1 MENKTAIVRHN
12 FGGGQQFI
20 DVQDL
25 IEIQKRSYERFLQL
39 DLPAPQREDS
49 GLQSAFLSVFPIED
63 YNGNYRID
71 FIEYS
76 LGDPKYE
83 EHECLERG
91 MTYAAPLKIKIRI
104 AALEQNKETEKTL
117 APSSKEPAF
126 SVKYMKEEEKYL
138 GDLPL
143 MTTKGTF
150 IINGTERVVVSQLH
164 RSPGVFFSH
173 DKTKTRLTGTP
184 LFTSRIIPY
193 RGSWIDFEYDQKDN
207 LYVRIDRKK
216 KFPSTILLKAMG
228 MTAADIVREYY
239 NIETLRI
246 KPGAPELY
254 AYYPIEPG
262 ATLPFQLK
270 DHDGLVFRDDSVPM
284 EANEATRLLRD
295 RIDLTLRFQAE
306 NEDEVTIPNI
316 RFFSDSK
323 TSGILIPLIGVRGA
337 AGTNSLLS
345 REAKSLL
352 SKIESKLSDI
362 PLGQLAVPLTAKAFL
377 SLLDLSAKASETVLH
392 SILPFAE
399 KIRDFII
406 FRPTQVFRSMEISL
420 GDPLPF
426 KVWTRSYKEEGDR
439 VKTSDEVVY
448 QDKVTKFSKEIVKA
462 INSQSSMGTMHSK
475 SKKFYPLSVEPQ
487 TGTDR
492 YLLLEA
498 IPEKEVEDFYSA
510 EDLLDPKNSMDVLL
524 TVGQRVIE
532 EDGDKARI
540 PVLTNLIQRGIFEIR
555 CYSVP
560 ASQRAKAVLHQ
571 TLLIDKKV
579 LAQDR
584 VGHTETDRYRF
595 VRYLV
600 ASGIE
605 PSVRAKSLVSR
616 FMGGLVADVNVAS
629 KKVTFIVRPTAK
641 ALFKLVTSDGETLV
655 SDNAPINAETLQ
667 QIGEHKK
674 LVLVRAKHEDMPVSV
689 SVRPEADGLTIA
701 LSGDSA
707 VTVSDLQN
715 YSHLFEIEEPKKGS
729 PYKRG
734 GDLFELEDLDVAK
747 KSKMENVSLVYA
759 PTNKSHDLLAELL
772 DLALNPHRIE
782 SDPAVIEIYKKIRP
796 GEVPHVETARQFFEQ
811 SFFNSKRYDLSS
823 VGRLKLNSKLGI
835 RESLTN
841 RLLTKNDIV
850 EVIRYM
856 VDLLE
861 NKGEIDDIDHLGNR
875 RVRSVGELLE
885 NQFRIGL
892 VRMERAIKERLNLGD
907 PESVISSDPI
917 NVKPVT
923 AIIKEFFGS
932 SQLSQFMDQ
941 TNPLAEVTHKRRLS
955 ALGPGGLTRERAGF
969 EVRDVHASHYGRICP
984 IETPEGPN
992 IGLITSLATFARVN
1006 DFGFIESPVRVVEN
1020 GIAKPEIV
1028 YLSAMDGDK
1037 YIIAQASTRL
1047 DHHGALTETQVSAR
1061 FKGDF
1066 ISVSP
1071 DQVQYIDVAPQQI
1084 VSVATALIPFLEHN
1098 DANRALMGSNMQRQ
1112 AVPLLRPSAPLVGTG
1127 MEKVVARDSG
1137 YVIYAAED
1145 GEVVKVD
1152 GTSFTVKYK
1161 NTGVK
1166 SYPLIKFR
1174 RSNQNTCLN
1183 QKVLLSP
1190 KTKFK
1195 KGDVLVDGPSTER
1208 GDLAMGQNVLVA
1220 FMPWGGYNFEDAIL
1234 ISERLVRDD
1243 MFTSIHIEE
1252 FELEARETKQGKEEI
1267 TRDIPN
1273 LSDEALRNLDEG
1285 GIVRIGAEVKPGDIL
1300 VGKVTPKAET
1310 QLTPEERLLRA
1321 IFGDKSANWKDASL
1335 TVPAGIEG
1343 IVVDVKILSRKGV
1356 EKEEPAMASPVH
1368 GQDIGSLTHAY
1379 QGDLRKVEAEKKE
1392 KIKAFLLGK
1401 VIKEDILD
1409 AETGD
1414 VILKKKRR
1422 LTAETLEKLG
1432 DYSAI
1437 TLSDQK
1443 EQDELQAIESRTKEK
1458 IEAIQMRHDERIGRL
1473 KKGDELSPGVLK
1485 LVKVYVAMK
1494 RKLSVGDKM
1503 AGRHG
1508 NKGVVSRI
1516 VPVEDMPF
1524 LPDGTPVDIILN
1536 PLGVPSRMNVGQILE
1551 THLGMAA
1558 RALGIHFATPVFDG
1572 ASEEEIKS
1580 MLKKGGISET
1590 GQTKL
1595 VDGKTGEI
1603 FDRPVTVGVMYM
1615 FKLHHL
1621 VDDKIHARSI
1631 GPYSLVTQQP
1641 LGGKAQFGGQRL
1653 GEMEV
1658 WALQAYGAASTLQEF
1673 LTVKSDDVSGRSRMY
1688 EAIVRGDN
1696 YLDPGLPESFNVLI
1710 KELQSLALDIELLK
1724 TQEKLND

>member
-1 MENKTAIVRHN
+1 MENKTAIKRHY
-12 FGGGQQFI
+12 FGAGQQFI

-39 DLPAPQREDS
+39 DVKPSHRDDS

-71 FIEYS
+71 FLEYS
-76 LGDPKYE
+76 LGEPKYE
-83 EHECLERG
+83 EYECLERG
-91 MTYAAPLKIKIRI
+91 MTFAAPLKIKIRI
-104 AALEQNKETEKTL
+104 AALERNKDLEKG
-117 APSSKEPAF
+117 ASHSSKESSV
-126 SVKYMKEEEKYL
+126 SVKYLKEEEKYL

-143 MTTKGTF
+143 MTSKGTF

-207 LYVRIDRKK
+207 LFVRIDRKK
-216 KFPSTILLKAMG
+216 KFPASILLKAMG
-228 MTAADIVREYY
+228 ITSAEIIKEYY
-239 NIETLRI
+239 HIETLRI
-246 KPGAPELY
+246 KPGKPELY
-254 AYYPIEPG
+254 AFFAIEPG
-262 ATLPFQLK
+262 STIPFQLK
-270 DHDGLVFRDDSVPM
+270 DHDGLVFREDIVPSDPL
-284 EANEATRLLRD
+284 EVSRLLKD
-295 RIDLTLRFQAE
+295 RTDLTLRFHGQTPE
-306 NEDEVTIPNI
+306 NEITLGNI
-316 RFFSDSK
+316 RYFMDGKSM
-323 TSGILIPLIGVRGA
+323 GILIPVIGWKGA
-337 AGTNSLLS
+337 TTVSSFNTPELNNLLTQAEENLHLVSMDHLGQPVTAKTLLS
-345 REAKSLL
+345 SLHL
-352 SKIESKLSDI
+352 SGKQNE
-362 PLGQLAVPLTAKAFL
+362 T
-377 SLLDLSAKASETVLH
+377 LLHE
-392 SILPFAE
+392 IFPFAE
-399 KIRDFII
+399 KSRDFII
-406 FRPTQVFRSMEISL
+406 LRPTQVFRSLEIL
-420 GDPLPF
+420 EGDSLPF
-426 KVWTRSYKEEGDR
+426 KIWTRSLKEDGDR

-448 QDKVTKFSKEIVKA
+448 QDKVTKFTEELA
-462 INSQSSMGTMHSK
+462 THINSHGAMGTMHSK
-475 SKKFYPLSVEPQ
+475 SKKFYPLSVEKTEKP
-487 TGTDR
+487 DKYR
-492 YLLLEA
+492 LLEA
-498 IPEKEVEDFYSA
+498 IPDKEIEEFYSA
-510 EDLLDPKNSMDVLL
+510 EDILDPQNPMDVILS
-524 TVGQRVIE
+524 VGQRVIE
-532 EDGDKARI
+532 HEVEKSKA
-540 PVLTNLIQRGIFEIR
+540 PVLTNLLQRNIVEIK

-560 ASQRAKAVLHQ
+560 SNQRARTVVHQ
-571 TLLIDKKV
+571 TLSLDKTGV
-579 LAQDR
+579 SDSDR
-584 VGHTETDRYRF
+584 ARYIRF
-595 VRYLV
+595 LSSTGVDEASRLMGLV
-600 ASGIE
+600 A
-605 PSVRAKSLVSR
+605 R
-616 FMGGLVADVNVAS
+616 FMGGLYTEYVISS
-629 KKVTFIVRPTAK
+629 KVVKFVVRPTPK
-641 ALFKLVTSDGETLV
+641 SLFKLITRDGETILGEGIPITPDLLDRIAEY
-655 SDNAPINAETLQ
+655 SDLILIRPKTEDCPVKIQKSTDVLGNF
-667 QIGEHKK
+667 
-674 LVLVRAKHEDMPVSV
+674 LVLTALRST
-689 SVRPEADGLTIA
+689 TIH
-701 LSGDSA
+701 DI
-707 VTVSDLQN
+707 QN
-715 YSHLFEIEEPKKGS
+715 QVHLFDLLESKKGVVLKHAGD
-729 PYKRG
+729 PY
-734 GDLFELEDLDVAK
+734 EIEDLDLAK
-747 KSKMENVSLVYA
+747 RSKLDSIFLAYV
-759 PTNKSHDLLAELL
+759 PTNKSQDLFVELS
-772 DLALNPHRIE
+772 DLAKYPHRIE
-782 SDPAVIEIYKKIRP
+782 SDPAVVEIYKRIRP
-796 GEVPHVETARQFFEQ
+796 GEVPHVETARAFFEQ

-823 VGRLKLNSKLGI
+823 VGRLKLNSKLGV
-835 RESLTN
+835 RESLNN
-841 RLLTKNDIV
+841 RLLSKADIV

-907 PESVISSDPI
+907 PESIVSSDPI

-1006 DFGFIESPVRVVEN
+1006 EFGFIESPVRVVEE
-1020 GIAKPEIV
+1020 GVAKPEIV

-1037 YIIAQASTRL
+1037 FIIAQASTKL
-1047 DHHGALTETQVSAR
+1047 DSKGALIENQVSAR

-1066 ISVSP
+1066 LTVSP
-1071 DQVQYIDVAPQQI
+1071 DRVQYIDVAPQQI

-1137 YVIYAAED
+1137 YVIYALED
-1145 GEVVKVD
+1145 GEVLKID
-1152 GTSFTVKYK
+1152 GTEFTIKYK
-1161 NTGVK
+1161 NLGVK
-1166 SYPLIKFR
+1166 TYPLIKFR

-1190 KTKFK
+1190 KAKFK

-1273 LSDEALRNLDEG
+1273 LSDEALRNLDES
-1285 GIVRIGAEVKPGDIL
+1285 GIVRVGAEVKPGDIL

-1343 IVVDVKILSRKGV
+1343 IVVDVKILSRKGLDRD
-1356 EKEEPAMASPVH
+1356 ETPVTQMH
-1368 GQDIGSLTHAY
+1368 QGQDIGTLTHVY
-1379 QGDLRKVEAEKKE
+1379 QDELRKLEDEKNL
-1392 KIKAFLLGK
+1392 KIKSYLLGK

-1422 LTAETLEKLG
+1422 LTQETLDKLR
-1432 DYSAI
+1432 DYSSI

-1443 EQDELQAIESRTKEK
+1443 EQDELVAIEMETKEK
-1458 IEAIQMRHDERIGRL
+1458 VETIQTRHDERIGRL
-1473 KKGDELSPGVLK
+1473 KKGDELPPGVLK

-1516 VPVEDMPF
+1516 VPMEDMPF
-1524 LPDGTPVDIILN
+1524 LPDGTPVDIVLN

-1572 ASEEEIKS
+1572 ASENQIKE
-1580 MLKKGGISET
+1580 MLEKGKIASS

-1595 VDGKTGEI
+1595 VDGKTGET
-1603 FDRPVTVGVMYM
+1603 FDRPVTVGMMYM